1 MSTRE
6 LVYDLIDNMSEEQ
19 LEGLIMLFGKSVS
32 SDRKLKKYVEDSIA
46 ECEQLLSNP
55 ETKTYS
61 AEDAIKE
68 LKS

>member
-6 LVYDLIDNMSEEQ
+6 LAYNIIDQMSEDQ
-19 LEGLIMLFGKSVS
+19 IEGLIMLFGKSVS
-32 SDRKLKKYVEDSIA
+32 TDRKLKKRVEDSFD
-46 ECEQLLSNP
+46 ECERLIADP
-55 ETKTYS
+55 KTKFYS